1 MWKSWVI
8 ITETKEN
15 FILDYLLLTILFRL
29 LKFRSTQLER
39 TATITTIPFEI
50 ETPVCWRS
58 FPLVSKC
65 LSRFLRFI
73 SPRSLIHKVRQTTW
87 PFHVHSPAKSLSSLR
102 SPFSFLPSFPPSS
115 YPLFPFSLLVPFGG
129 SLFSRYRSSSR
140 SFSLM
145 FENQPSSSLFS
156 LPQCLLSF
164 FIFASLSLSL
174 SIDGNFQSAAT
185 PPVNVI
191 HPVLWANSR
200 ALRNNLRPNGKRVDP
215 RSRNQHK
222 GMERFPL
229 PGVYIWGYTSR
240 GVERVIS
247 FFF

>member
-39 TATITTIPFEI
+39 TATTITTIPFEI

-65 LSRFLRFI
+65 LSRFLHFI

-156 LPQCLLSF
+156 LPQCLSSF

-174 SIDGNFQSAAT
+174 SMAT
-185 PPVNVI
+185 SSPRR
-191 HPVLWANSR
+191 H
-200 ALRNNLRPNGKRVDP
+200 P
-215 RSRNQHK
+215 RSTLFI
-222 GMERFPL
+222 RFYGL
-229 PGVYIWGYTSR
+229 IHAHCGIICDQTGNGSILGLETNTRGWSDFHFQAYISGDIHR
-240 GVERVIS
+240 GES
-247 FFF
+247 NE

>member
-15 FILDYLLLTILFRL
+15 FIFDYLLLTILFRL

-145 FENQPSSSLFS
+145 FENQLSSSLFS

-174 SIDGNFQSAAT
+174 YRWQLPVRGDT
-185 PPVNVI
+185 PGQRY
-191 HPVLWANSR
+191 SS
-200 ALRNNLRPNGKRVDP
+200 GFM
-215 RSRNQHK
+215 
-222 GMERFPL
+222 G
-229 PGVYIWGYTSR
+229 
-240 GVERVIS
+240 
-247 FFF
+247 